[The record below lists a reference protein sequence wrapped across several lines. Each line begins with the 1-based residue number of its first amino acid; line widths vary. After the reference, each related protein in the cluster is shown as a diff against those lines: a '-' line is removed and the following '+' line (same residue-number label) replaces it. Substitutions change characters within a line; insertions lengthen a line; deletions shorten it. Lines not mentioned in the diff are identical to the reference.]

1 MINANELRT
10 HIRDAADEYNLPLT
24 LAQADTLANHLA
36 IHANRGPARTVRLT
50 DVQMAAL
57 VGLASGE
64 TAAETGRRIC
74 RAEHTVKTH
83 RRTLFAA
90 LGARSAGH
98 AVAIAMELGLITPRQ
113 LGMAG
118 SRLVVSGGDER

>member
-1 MINANELRT
+1 MITTVELREHVLT
-10 HIRDAADEYNLPLT
+10 AAEKYDLPLT
-24 LAQADTLANHLA
+24 VKQADTLANHLT
-36 IHANRGPARTVRLT
+36 IHANRGPARTVHLT

-74 RAEHTVKTH
+74 RTENTVKTH

-90 LGARSAGH
+90 LGARSAGQ
-98 AVAIAMELGLITPRQ
+98 AVAIAMELGLIVCRKP
-113 LGMAG
+113 
-118 SRLVVSGGDER
+118 VSGVSA